1 MSAAATNET
10 PDERTERLR
19 RRLIAARALADITV
33 KELAVRIQEAG
44 HTRGYSADNLG
55 LMERGKRPIQPQNIA
70 VLAEACGV
78 SPAFFTVDFAGLD
91 DTPPDALSAIEDRLE
106 RLTAELRTEQ
116 LERANLE
123 AALLEV
129 IGEDLQQAL
138 GGDGP
143 R

>member
-1 MSAAATNET
+1 MSAAPAIET

-33 KELAVRIQEAG
+33 KELAARIQEAG

-78 SPAFFTVDFAGLD
+78 SPAFFSVDLAALGETADAANGLRER
-91 DTPPDALSAIEDRLE
+91 IESLEAEQTEDSIRLAQLE
-106 RLTAELRTEQ
+106 EAVRKLTAKDLH
-116 LERANLE
+116 
-123 AALLEV
+123 
-129 IGEDLQQAL
+129 GEGAE
-138 GGDGP
+138 GGP
-143 R
+143 Q